1 MSSRTSR
8 DGKFTIE
15 RRAATLTVEEI
26 GAVAKAAERAALAAI
41 RIFLSAAYAAE
52 TGDPTVLAVET
63 VPAAIEFYEA
73 ATKIKE
79 ELED

>member
-1 MSSRTSR
+1 MSSATSR
-8 DGKFTIE
+8 DGKFTITKT
-15 RRAATLTVEEI
+15 RKTLELDEI
-26 GAVAKAAERAALAAI
+26 GIIAKSAERAALAAI

-52 TGDPTVLAVET
+52 VGDPTILAVET